1 MLENKI
7 LFPRF
12 CTPPSEVV
20 VLFNMDLSMDRV
32 LIWNLLF
39 QVLCTEFILD
49 NADFY
54 KLLLSYSETMAI
66 ETNEWFKNWAKQLLW
81 LWILGLYHV
90 LAGSIIHWNFIFT
103 RKTTVFTAKN
113 LQIIRTLLNWVRIT
127 WQACCCQQW
136 LLTLKCPVF
145 ELAPLACQSC
155 TWVLPQL
162 EELSHWFCSQN
173 SLIWNNKFKRQ
184 KGF

>member
-39 QVLCTEFILD
+39 PVLCTEFILD

-66 ETNEWFKNWAKQLLW
+66 ETNE
-81 LWILGLYHV
+81 
-90 LAGSIIHWNFIFT
+90 
-103 RKTTVFTAKN
+103 
-113 LQIIRTLLNWVRIT
+113 
-127 WQACCCQQW
+127 
-136 LLTLKCPVF
+136 
-145 ELAPLACQSC
+145 
-155 TWVLPQL
+155 
-162 EELSHWFCSQN
+162 
-173 SLIWNNKFKRQ
+173 
-184 KGF
+184 